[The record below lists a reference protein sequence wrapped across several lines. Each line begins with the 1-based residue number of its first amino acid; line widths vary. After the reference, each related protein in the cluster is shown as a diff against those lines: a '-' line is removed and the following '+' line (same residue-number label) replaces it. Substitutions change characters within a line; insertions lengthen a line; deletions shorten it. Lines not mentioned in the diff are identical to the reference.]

1 MISLIALDCIFYSI
15 PSYNIGM
22 AIWHKSVQKKL
33 RSFHFTFTNYPLTIQ
48 TNITARTH
56 YLYRNSRK
64 MIFYD
69 KLSGRLIM
77 IWNIMK
83 DWTSNWIRLCVWM
96 ISLEKESKEF
106 SIMRMYGHSN
116 FNHFLL
122 HTNASSTV
130 WKYQSFLIV
139 CIVNWL
145 VEPKWT
151 SFPDICH
158 SKKVNYSILITM
170 FLGFALIYF
179 YSLLILAIYTVST
192 KPIMENKL

>member
-1 MISLIALDCIFYSI
+1 MISLIALDCIFYPI
-15 PSYNIGM
+15 PSYNLWM

-33 RSFHFTFTNYPLTIQ
+33 RSFHFTLTNYLLAIQ
-48 TNITARTH
+48 TSNTVRTH
-56 YLYRNSRK
+56 YLYRKPRI

-69 KLSGRLIM
+69 ERSGRI
-77 IWNIMK
+77 IWISNCMK
-83 DWTSNWIRLCVWM
+83 DWISNWIKLCVWM

-116 FNHFLL
+116 LNHFLL
-122 HTNASSTV
+122 HTNASRIVS
-130 WKYQSFLIV
+130 KYQSFLIV

-151 SFPDICH
+151 SSPDICH

-179 YSLLILAIYTVST
+179 YVSLLLAFYTVSA
-192 KPIMENKL
+192 KSIMENKL